1 MRTEPLDCR
10 QWKYCSVIWSCW
22 LYPVLIL
29 NDEWESNVR
38 DSCVFVAPFILQSE
52 MVVGLTNGQF
62 VNLTESFQ
70 WTAKSSNVEQPMP
83 ISKPYS
89 RDAKSMS
96 LLKVW
101 KTEPELKFCDLF
113 FRHLLNPHYWCPSD
127 AFRLQVDV
135 FLWHYFKHIF
145 NLNNSRPKGSFLQ
158 IKIQAFIMSFLDS
171 LQRKT
176 S

>member
-1 MRTEPLDCR
+1 M
-10 QWKYCSVIWSCW
+10 
-22 LYPVLIL
+22 
-29 NDEWESNVR
+29 R

-52 MVVGLTNGQF
+52 MVVGLTNAQF

-101 KTEPELKFCDLF
+101 KTSVEELELKFCDLF
-113 FRHLLNPHYWCPSD
+113 FRHHVNPHY
-127 AFRLQVDV
+127 
-135 FLWHYFKHIF
+135 
-145 NLNNSRPKGSFLQ
+145 
-158 IKIQAFIMSFLDS
+158 
-171 LQRKT
+171 
-176 S
+176 